1 MQAAFCLI
9 KNLPPNEATTETLK
23 YAAIGSRK
31 PTTQTASNST
41 LQEGFKRDKPE
52 HLNL

>member
-9 KNLPPNEATTETLK
+9 KNLPPNEATTKTLK
-23 YAAIGSRK
+23 YATIGGK
-31 PTTQTASNST
+31 KHTTETARNST
-41 LQEGFKRDKPE
+41 LEEGFKRDKPE